1 MCSVFTDKVP
11 TPKELVRLK
20 YTENGEEKKL
30 QIIKEASNK
39 WKDIVSVLSDDP
51 NRISVLE
58 QQHPGRPQD
67 CLRQTLIDD
76 FINQKPDDYSQGWSG
91 LIELLD
97 DVDLK
102 ALAEKVKHALLC
114 T

>member
-1 MCSVFTDKVP
+1 MNVFTDKLP
-11 TPKELVRLK
+11 TLKELVRLK
-20 YTENGEEKKL
+20 YTENGEDKKL
-30 QIIKEASNK
+30 QIIKEASYK
-39 WKDIVSVLSDDP
+39 WKDIASVLSDDP

-58 QQHPGRPQD
+58 QQYPGRPQD

-76 FINQKPDDYSQGWSG
+76 FINQKPDDYSQDWSG

>member
-1 MCSVFTDKVP
+1 MP

-39 WKDIVSVLSDDP
+39 WKDIASVLSDDP

-67 CLRQTLIDD
+67 CLRQALIDD
-76 FINQKPDDYSQGWSG
+76 FINQKSDDYSQDWSG

-97 DVDLK
+97 DIDLK